1 MSSSTSSHVSCLAQR
16 PFLLMPE
23 WCDHCPHS
31 SSEHCP
37 VRCGH
42 ANDQPPWSP
51 MSRRGE
57 SDAYHK
63 LWCCDCQVYC
73 GDHSSHTGPAYD
85 YEQLNVELC
94 MPVKIPP
101 VDSRLL
107 TFFFSRQSSQTP
119 TLILRDGS
127 FATYNIRPI
136 RDLSFA
142 SSRTMIP
149 YLFT

>member
-1 MSSSTSSHVSCLAQR
+1 MPFRASSNLAQR

-42 ANDQPPWSP
+42 VNDQPPWSP

-73 GDHSSHTGPAYD
+73 GDHSPHTGPAYD
-85 YEQLNVELC
+85 YEQLNIELYKAHKHPLLSYV
-94 MPVKIPP
+94 MDLFRHLISALSAILP
-101 VDSRLL
+101 SR
-107 TFFFSRQSSQTP
+107 RVAQ
-119 TLILRDGS
+119 
-127 FATYNIRPI
+127 
-136 RDLSFA
+136 
-142 SSRTMIP
+142 
-149 YLFT
+149 